1 VAQVNERFDQP
12 GAIGPGFDLAAAY
25 EPKSFEDVAAQ
36 QNFNQSTAVF
46 ADVGDPASGRAIR
59 RFL

>member
-12 GAIGPGFDLAAAY
+12 GAIRPGFDLAAAY
-25 EPKSFEDVAAQ
+25 EPKSFEDLPAQ
-36 QNFNQSTAVF
+36 QTLDQSMAVF
-46 ADVGDPASGRAIR
+46 GDVGDPASERAIR